1 MNNLEKNYLA
11 IDYGTKKSGLAYSV
25 GPFAFPWKT
34 ISTKEL
40 FTNIPQMMAEKKTSA
55 IVLGLPYNID
65 GTLSIHGQRVQ
76 SFARRIDT
84 ELGIDIF
91 LHDERLTSSEAEIF
105 FIENRIDGE
114 IDTEAARLILEGF
127 LEIQEV

>member
-34 ISTKEL
+34 LPTKEL
-40 FTNIPQMMAEKKTSA
+40 FANIAQMMQEKKTSA

-65 GTLSIHGQRVQ
+65 GTLSSHGQRVQ

-84 ELGIDIF
+84 ELGIDVF

-105 FIENRIDGE
+105 FIENRIE
-114 IDTEAARLILEGF
+114 
-127 LEIQEV
+127 